1 MATLNFLHF
10 NDVYRVQPFKLQ
22 PKSPETIDV
31 TQWTSMLDEIR
42 DQWPLRPDG
51 KRDGLVLFSGDV
63 FSPSVESSV
72 TRGSH
77 MVPVMNAIG
86 PDISLTGNHDFDFGY
101 PHLSK
106 LIQDTNYPW
115 ILSNII
121 DSETSRVPEHL
132 LEFYVF
138 ERSDVRIGVIGLVEK
153 EWIAT
158 VSTWP
163 SNFKYKDMAEVA
175 IDLSRRLRDPEGE
188 HKCDFII
195 ALTHA
200 RVPNDIKLAKSINAL
215 SPSAQES
222 QSIENIHGADI
233 IFGGHDHLYYVSRGV
248 TSWEG
253 YDLDQEVLGG
263 EEDHGDVLVVKSGT
277 DFRDLSE
284 IALELADTPEG
295 SIRRKVIKTIRGK
308 HHETKPGSKK
318 SERVAKLLE
327 DLLSSVSSALKAPV
341 CKTDVELDVR
351 SSIIRVQETV
361 AANWFADVLRHA
373 YDDALCLQTGGG
385 SDGVFICAGTLRGD
399 SIYGP
404 GVVTLG
410 DILEILP
417 FEDPIVVLE
426 LDGEAIWAALEASL
440 ETWPAQEG
448 RFPVIS
454 GFRVSWDSRRPAG
467 QRVLG
472 VWLLQEPSGGSTNT
486 TPSHSGTASPIMS
499 QSNSAASSK
508 TSLLQSATSAMAQ
521 SSATLVDGDPIPRVK
536 GGRKYSIVT
545 REYMAQGH
553 DGFLPLKGAKYLVD
567 DESGQLMSAIVRKYL
582 LGCRFVNRLSRM
594 ASMHHVNLLDPET
607 TNLVSREKARQAHTS
622 ATHRSRSK
630 SRDRLS
636 AIRSLSPVKKDKGNT
651 TPRAASP
658 VQRAKSPAG
667 RIGDMWRRVAG
678 IALRWSRGHYRDHLR
693 VTGREHMSDVDCFD
707 GDRMRKGEFGGDQ
720 TKQQEK
726 GQGAE
731 ELSGAE
737 EDLVTIHPVV
747 DGRLKDEGR
756 K

>member
-1 MATLNFLHF
+1 MSTLKIAHF
-10 NDVYRVQPFKLQ
+10 NDVYRVQPFKLSS
-22 PKSPETIDV
+22 KSPETIDV
-31 TQWTSMLDEIR
+31 TQWAAMLDDVREK
-42 DQWPLRPDG
+42 WPERPDG

-106 LIQDTNYPW
+106 LIQDTNFPW

-121 DSETSRVPEHL
+121 DTETSGVPEHL
-132 LEFYVF
+132 LEFDVF
-138 ERSDVRIGVIGLVEK
+138 ERAGVRVGVIGLVEK

-163 SNFKYKDMAEVA
+163 SNFKYRDMAEVA
-175 IDLSRRLRDPEGE
+175 IDLSKRLRDPQGE
-188 HKCDFII
+188 HKCDIII

-200 RVPNDIKLAKSINAL
+200 RVPNDIALAKRVNAL
-215 SPSAQES
+215 SPSAQEKNP
-222 QSIENIHGADI
+222 IANIHGADL
-233 IFGGHDHLYYVSRGV
+233 IFGGHDHLYYISKGM

-253 YDLDQEVLGG
+253 YDLKQEVLGA
-263 EEDHGDVLVVKSGT
+263 EQDQGDVLVIKSGT

-284 IALELADTPEG
+284 VILELADTAEG
-295 SIRRKVIKTIRGK
+295 SVRRKVIRSIRGK

-327 DLLSSVSSALKAPV
+327 SLLSSVSSALKAPV
-341 CKTDVELDVR
+341 CKSSVELDLR
-351 SSIIRVQETV
+351 SSLVRVQETA

-373 YDDALCLQTGGG
+373 YDDALCLETGGG
-385 SDGVFICAGTLRGD
+385 ADGVFICAGTLRGD
-399 SIYGP
+399 SVYGP
-404 GVVTLG
+404 GLITLG

-426 LDGEAIWAALEASL
+426 LDGETLWAALEASL

-454 GFRVSWDSRRPAG
+454 GFRVSWDSRKPPG

-472 VWLLQEPSGGSTNT
+472 VWLLQEPSGGSTAN
-486 TPSHSGTASPIMS
+486 SGTNTPTQSDTTSPRPS
-499 QSNSAASSK
+499 TGSASS
-508 TSLLQSATSAMAQ
+508 SMSNLLQATVNSMAQ
-521 SSATLVDGDPIPRVK
+521 PAAGLVDAEPIKRVK
-536 GGRKYSIVT
+536 GGKTYKIVT

-553 DGFLPLKGAKYLVD
+553 DGFLPLKGNKYLVD
-567 DESGQLMSAIVRKYL
+567 DESGQLTSAIVRKYL
-582 LGCRFVNRLSRM
+582 LGCRFINRLSRI
-594 ASMHHVNLLDPET
+594 ASTHHVKLLDPGET
-607 TNLVSREKARQAHTS
+607 SNVVSREKAR
-622 ATHRSRSK
+622 RSHASREPRSK
-630 SRDRLS
+630 SKDRL
-636 AIRSLSPVKKDKGNT
+636 AATRS
-651 TPRAASP
+651 
-658 VQRAKSPAG
+658 KSPARSIGGSSTRSMSPG
-667 RIGDMWRRVAG
+667 RAIGDMWRRVAG
-678 IALRWSRGHYRDHLR
+678 VALRWSRGHYRDNLR
-693 VTGREHMSDVDCFD
+693 ISGREHMSDVDCFD
-707 GDRMRKGEFGGDQ
+707 GAKMRRGRNEAKSSEDNGVKPSER
-720 TKQQEK
+720 
-726 GQGAE
+726 E
-731 ELSGAE
+731 ELTGAE
-737 EDLVTIHPVV
+737 EDLAVISPVV